1 MSLFEVFIIAAL
13 TTYRLTSMLHNEA
26 GPGDMFGKLRT
37 RLGVRF
43 DTYSNPYS
51 TNWVSEGILCFYC
64 LSVWVGFAVVAWLII
79 TALLGFVFAGA
90 IALFPFAASGVA
102 VYLKKLAG

>member
-1 MSLFEVFIIAAL
+1 MSLFEVFIVSAL
-13 TTYRLTSMLHNEA
+13 ATYRLTAMLHNEA
-26 GPGDMFGKLRT
+26 GPGDIFGGLRH

-64 LSVWVGFAVVAWLII
+64 LSVWVGILITLFLI
-79 TALLGFVFAGA
+79 GMSLAGFLATANLV
-90 IALFPFAASGVA
+90 LFPFALSGVA
-102 VYLKKLAG
+102 VYLKKAVG